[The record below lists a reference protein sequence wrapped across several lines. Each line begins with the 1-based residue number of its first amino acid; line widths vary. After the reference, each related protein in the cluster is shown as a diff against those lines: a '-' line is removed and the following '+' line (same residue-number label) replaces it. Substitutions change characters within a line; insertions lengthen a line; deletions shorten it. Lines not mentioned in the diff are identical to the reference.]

1 MIHSTTIRGQAVQVH
16 AEYEPA
22 CGDGWTSPRYV
33 AGYVIDDCR
42 DAEGRV
48 VQLTEAEE
56 ATILFELEGSDEQ
69 HS

>member
-1 MIHSTTIRGQAVQVH
+1 MIHTTTIRGQSVLVH

-42 DAEGRV
+42 DVEGRV
-48 VQLTEAEE
+48 VQLTEADEE
-56 ATILFELEGSDEQ
+56 AILEELERS
-69 HS
+69 